1 MIIFLIVG
9 LIKKMLLNN
18 ILLNKVLL
26 NPLYK
31 MSQYFPK
38 LYDRLNE
45 NVKVKLDLSNQTNK
59 VDLKG
64 ATGAGTSNLAAKL
77 DLVILKAEV

>member
-1 MIIFLIVG
+1 MSNGRVMIISLIVG

-31 MSQYFPK
+31 MSQHFPK
-38 LYDRLNE
+38 LYDRFNE
-45 NVKVKLDLSNQTNK
+45 NVKVKLDLSN
-59 VDLKG
+59 
-64 ATGAGTSNLAAKL
+64 
-77 DLVILKAEV
+77 